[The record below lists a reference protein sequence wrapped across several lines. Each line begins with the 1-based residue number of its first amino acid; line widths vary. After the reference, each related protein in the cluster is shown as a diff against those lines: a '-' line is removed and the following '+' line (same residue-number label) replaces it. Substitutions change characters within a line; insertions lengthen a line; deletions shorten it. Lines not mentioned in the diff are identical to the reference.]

1 MYDQNKGKIINWV
14 IELLIIN
21 IALAVFGALCKK
33 RGLPMVYLK
42 TNIRPKILDI
52 KLKMY

>member
-14 IELLIIN
+14 IDLLIIN
-21 IALAVFGALCKK
+21 IALAIFGALCKK
-33 RGLPMVYLK
+33 RGLPTVNHK
-42 TNIRPKILDI
+42 TNICPKILDI